1 MTDPYKVLGVVKSAS
16 ADDVKAAYR
25 KLAKKLHP
33 DLNPGDADI
42 ERRFKEVSQAYGIV
56 GDSEKR
62 KRFDRGE
69 INASGQETAPAGA
82 GPGFYRRYAGSNE
95 GAKYSRFEFGPEFDA
110 QDIFSDLF
118 GQRARRPVRRGADV
132 SYAVKVDFV
141 EAALGAKKRVQLA
154 DGKTLDIT
162 LKPGTED
169 GQTLRLKGQG
179 QAAQGQASQGQASQG
194 KAGRNE
200 APAGDA
206 LIRVRVSPHRFF
218 VRQGR
223 DIHLELPIT
232 LKEAVLGASV
242 PVPTIHGKVALKVPA
257 GANSGQTL
265 RLRGKG
271 VPAGAGK
278 PAGDQLVKIT
288 LVLPEEPDTAL
299 NDFVEG
305 WDGADEQDPR
315 RKAGLD

>member
-1 MTDPYKVLGVVKSAS
+1 MMDPYKVLRVAKSAS
-16 ADDVKAAYR
+16 AGDIKAAYR

-179 QAAQGQASQGQASQG
+179 QAAQGQASQG

-218 VRQGR
+218 VRQGC

-278 PAGDQLVKIT
+278 PAGDQLVKLT
-288 LVLPEEPDTAL
+288 LVLPEKPDTAL
-299 NDFVEG
+299 KDFVEG

>member
-1 MTDPYKVLGVVKSAS
+1 MTDPYKVLGVSKSAS
-16 ADDVKAAYR
+16 AEEIKAAYR

-33 DLNPGDADI
+33 DLNPGEADV

-62 KRFDRGE
+62 QRFDRRE
-69 INASGQETAPAGA
+69 IDASGQETAPAGA
-82 GPGFYRRYAGSNE
+82 GPGFYRSYASSNE
-95 GAKYSRFEFGPEFDA
+95 GAKYSRFEFGPEFDV
-110 QDIFSDLF
+110 QDLFSDLF
-118 GQRARRPVRRGADV
+118 GQRPARRGGDV
-132 SYAVKVDFV
+132 SYAVKVDFL
-141 EAALGAKKRVQLA
+141 EAALGAKKRIRLA
-154 DGKTLDIT
+154 DGKTLDIN

-179 QAAQGQASQGQASQG
+179 QADRNKAQ
-194 KAGRNE
+194 
-200 APAGDA
+200 AGDA
-206 LIRVRVSPHRFF
+206 LIRVQVGAHRFF

-223 DIHLELPIT
+223 NIHLELPIT

-242 PVPTIHGKVALKVPA
+242 TVPTIHGKVALKVPA

-271 VPAGAGK
+271 LPASAGK
-278 PAGDQLVKIT
+278 PAGDQLVKLT
-288 LVLPEEPDTAL
+288 LVLPDKPDTAL
-299 NDFVEG
+299 KDFVQG
-305 WDGADEQDPR
+305 WDGAAKQNPR

>member
-1 MTDPYKVLGVVKSAS
+1 MTDPYKILGVSKSAS

-33 DLNPGDADI
+33 DLNPGDADV
-42 ERRFKEVSQAYGIV
+42 EHRFKEVSQAYGIV
-56 GDSEKR
+56 GDPEKR

-69 INASGQETAPAGA
+69 IDASGQETAPAGA
-82 GPGFYRRYAGSNE
+82 GFYRSYAGSNE
-95 GAKYSRFEFGPEFDA
+95 GAKYSRFEFGPESDVH
-110 QDIFSDLF
+110 DIFSDLF
-118 GQRARRPVRRGADV
+118 AQRPARRGADI

-141 EAALGAKKRVQLA
+141 EAALGAKKRVRLA

-179 QAAQGQASQGQASQG
+179 QAPQG
-194 KAGRNE
+194 KAGRNK
-200 APAGDA
+200 AQAGDA
-206 LIRVRVSPHRFF
+206 LVRVQVSPHHFF
-218 VRQGR
+218 DRRGR
-223 DIHLELPIT
+223 DIRLELPIT

-242 PVPTIHGKVALKVPA
+242 TVPTIHGKVALKVPA

-271 VPAGAGK
+271 LPAGAGK
-278 PAGDQLVKIT
+278 PAGDQLVKLT
-288 LVLPEEPDTAL
+288 LVLPDQPDTAL
-299 NDFVEG
+299 EDFVQS
-305 WDGADEQDPR
+305 WDGADKQNPR

>member
-1 MTDPYKVLGVVKSAS
+1 MTDPYKVLGVAKSAS
-16 ADDVKAAYR
+16 ADDIKAAYR

-33 DLNPGDADI
+33 DLNPGDADV

-62 KRFDRGE
+62 KQFDHGE
-69 INASGQETAPAGA
+69 INASGQETAQAGA
-82 GPGFYRRYAGSNE
+82 GFYRRYAGSNE
-95 GAKYSRFEFGPEFDA
+95 GAKYSRFEFGPEFHA

-118 GQRARRPVRRGADV
+118 GQRPVRRGADV

-179 QAAQGQASQGQASQG
+179 QASPG
-194 KAGRNE
+194 KAGRNK
-200 APAGDA
+200 AQPGDA
-206 LIRVRVSPHRFF
+206 LIRVQVSPHRFF

-223 DIHLELPIT
+223 NIHIELPIT

-271 VPAGAGK
+271 VPASAGK
-278 PAGDQLVKIT
+278 PAGDQLVKLT
-288 LVLPEEPDTAL
+288 LVLPEKADTAL
-299 NDFVEG
+299 KDFVQG
-305 WDGADEQDPR
+305 WDGADKQDPR

>member
-1 MTDPYKVLGVVKSAS
+1 MTDPYKVLGVAKSAS
-16 ADDVKAAYR
+16 ADDIKAAYR

-33 DLNPGDADI
+33 DLNPGDSNI
-42 ERRFKEVSQAYGIV
+42 EQHFKEVSQAYGIV
-56 GDSEKR
+56 GDSDKR

-69 INASGQETAPAGA
+69 IDASGQETTPAGA
-82 GPGFYRRYAGSNE
+82 GFYRRYAGGNE
-95 GAKYSRFEFGPEFDA
+95 GAKYSRFEFGPESDV
-110 QDIFSDLF
+110 QDIFSDFF
-118 GQRARRPVRRGADV
+118 GQRPVGRGADV

-179 QAAQGQASQGQASQG
+179 QAARG
-194 KAGRNE
+194 KARRNK
-200 APAGDA
+200 AQAGDA
-206 LIRVRVSPHRFF
+206 LIRVQVNPHRFF

-271 VPAGAGK
+271 VPASAGK
-278 PAGDQLVKIT
+278 PAGDQLVKLT
-288 LVLPEEPDTAL
+288 LVLPEKPDTAL
-299 NDFVEG
+299 KDFVEG
-305 WDGADEQDPR
+305 WDGADKQDPR

>member
-1 MTDPYKVLGVVKSAS
+1 MTDPYKVLRVAKSAS
-16 ADDVKAAYR
+16 ADDIKAAYR

-42 ERRFKEVSQAYGIV
+42 EQRFKEVSQAYGIV

-69 INASGQETAPAGA
+69 IDASGQETAPAGA
-82 GPGFYRRYAGSNE
+82 GPGFYRRYAGSSE
-95 GAKYSRFEFGPEFDA
+95 GAKYSHAEFGSEFDV
-110 QDIFSDLF
+110 QDILSDLF

-179 QAAQGQASQGQASQG
+179 QAAQGQASQG
-194 KAGRNE
+194 KAGRNK

-278 PAGDQLVKIT
+278 PAGDQLVKLT
-288 LVLPEEPDTAL
+288 LVLPEKPDTAL
-299 NDFVEG
+299 KDFVEG
-305 WDGADEQDPR
+305 WDGADKQDPR

>member
-1 MTDPYKVLGVVKSAS
+1 MTDPYKVLGVSKSAS
-16 ADDVKAAYR
+16 ADEIKAAYR

-33 DLNPGDADI
+33 DLNPGDADV

-56 GDSEKR
+56 GDAEKR

-69 INASGQETAPAGA
+69 IDAMGQETAAAGA
-82 GPGFYRRYAGSNE
+82 GAGYYRNYAGGRE
-95 GAKYSRFEFGPEFDA
+95 GAKYTHYEYGPEVDI

-118 GQRARRPVRRGADV
+118 GQRATRRGADV
-132 SYAVKVDFV
+132 SYAIKVDFL
-141 EAALGAKKRVQLA
+141 EAVLGAKKRIRLA
-154 DGKTLDIT
+154 DGKTLDLN

-179 QAAQGQASQGQASQG
+179 QPGANQG
-194 KAGRNE
+194 
-200 APAGDA
+200 PAGDA
-206 LIRVRVSPHRFF
+206 LVRVQVSPHRFF
-218 VRQGR
+218 VRRGR

-242 PVPTIHGKVALKVPA
+242 MVPTIHGKVSLKVPP

-271 VPAGAGK
+271 VAAGAGK
-278 PAGDQLVKIT
+278 KAGDQLVKLT
-288 LVLPEEPDTAL
+288 VMLPDKPDPAL
-299 NDFVEG
+299 KDFVDG
-305 WDGADEQDPR
+305 WDGADKQDPR
-315 RKAGLD
+315 RKAGLA

>member
-1 MTDPYKVLGVVKSAS
+1 MTDPYKVLRVAKSAS
-16 ADDVKAAYR
+16 ADDIKAAYR

-179 QAAQGQASQGQASQG
+179 QAAQGQASQGQP
-194 KAGRNE
+194 GRNK

-278 PAGDQLVKIT
+278 PAGDQLVKLT
-288 LVLPEEPDTAL
+288 LVLPEKPDTAL
-299 NDFVEG
+299 KDFVEG

>member
-1 MTDPYKVLGVVKSAS
+1 MTDPYKVLGVSKSAS
-16 ADDVKAAYR
+16 ADEIKAAYR

-33 DLNPGDADI
+33 DLNPGDADV
-42 ERRFKEVSQAYGIV
+42 ERRFKEVSQAYAIV
-56 GDSEKR
+56 GDAEKR

-69 INASGQETAPAGA
+69 IDAMGHETAAAGA
-82 GPGFYRRYAGSNE
+82 GSGFYRNYAGGRE
-95 GAKYSRFEFGPEFDA
+95 GAKYSHYEYGPEVDI

-118 GQRARRPVRRGADV
+118 GQRAPRRGADV
-132 SYAVKVDFV
+132 SYAIKVDFL
-141 EAALGAKKRVQLA
+141 EAVLGAKKRIRLA
-154 DGKTLDIT
+154 DGKTLDLN

-179 QAAQGQASQGQASQG
+179 QPGANQ
-194 KAGRNE
+194 

-206 LIRVRVSPHRFF
+206 LVRVEVAPHRFF
-218 VRQGR
+218 VRRGR

-242 PVPTIHGKVALKVPA
+242 KVPTIHGKVALKVPA

-271 VPAGAGK
+271 VAAGGGK
-278 PAGDQLVKIT
+278 PAGDQLVKLTVT
-288 LVLPEEPDTAL
+288 LPDKPDPAL
-299 NDFVEG
+299 KDFVRG
-305 WDGADEQDPR
+305 WDGADKQEPR
-315 RKAGLD
+315 RKAGLV

>member
-1 MTDPYKVLGVVKSAS
+1 MTDPYKVLGVAKSAS
-16 ADDVKAAYR
+16 ADDIKAAYR

-33 DLNPGDADI
+33 DLNPGDADV

-56 GDSEKR
+56 GNSKKR

-69 INASGQETAPAGA
+69 IDASGQETAPAGA
-82 GPGFYRRYAGSNE
+82 GSGFYRRYAGSNE
-95 GAKYSRFEFGPEFDA
+95 GAKYSRFDFGPESDV

-118 GQRARRPVRRGADV
+118 GQRPVRRGADV

-162 LKPGTED
+162 LKPGNED

-179 QAAQGQASQGQASQG
+179 KAAQGRATGG
-194 KAGRNE
+194 KAGRNK
-200 APAGDA
+200 AQAGDA
-206 LIRVRVSPHRFF
+206 LIRVQVSPHRFF

-271 VPAGAGK
+271 VPAGSGK
-278 PAGDQLVKIT
+278 PAGDQLVKLT
-288 LVLPEEPDTAL
+288 LVLPEKPDTAL
-299 NDFVEG
+299 KDFAQG
-305 WDGADEQDPR
+305 WDGADKQDPR

>member
-1 MTDPYKVLGVVKSAS
+1 MTDPYKVLRVAKSAS
-16 ADDVKAAYR
+16 AGDIKAAYR

-95 GAKYSRFEFGPEFDA
+95 GAKYSHAEFGSEFDV
-110 QDIFSDLF
+110 QDILSDLF
-118 GQRARRPVRRGADV
+118 GQRAMRPVRRGADV

-179 QAAQGQASQGQASQG
+179 QAAQGQASQG

-278 PAGDQLVKIT
+278 PAGDQLVKLT
-288 LVLPEEPDTAL
+288 LVLPEKPDTAL
-299 NDFVEG
+299 KDFVEG

>member
-1 MTDPYKVLGVVKSAS
+1 LGVAKSAS
-16 ADDVKAAYR
+16 ADDIKAAYR

-33 DLNPGDADI
+33 DLNPGDSNI
-42 ERRFKEVSQAYGIV
+42 EQHFKEVSQAYGIV
-56 GDSEKR
+56 GDSDKR

-69 INASGQETAPAGA
+69 IDASGQETTPAGA
-82 GPGFYRRYAGSNE
+82 GFYRRYASGNE
-95 GAKYSRFEFGPEFDA
+95 GAKYSRFEFGPESDV
-110 QDIFSDLF
+110 QDIFSDFF
-118 GQRARRPVRRGADV
+118 GQRPVGRGADV

-179 QAAQGQASQGQASQG
+179 QAARG
-194 KAGRNE
+194 KARRNK
-200 APAGDA
+200 AQAGDA
-206 LIRVRVSPHRFF
+206 LIRVQVSPHRFF

-271 VPAGAGK
+271 VPASAGK
-278 PAGDQLVKIT
+278 PAGDQLVKLT
-288 LVLPEEPDTAL
+288 LVLPEKPDTAL
-299 NDFVEG
+299 KDFVEG
-305 WDGADEQDPR
+305 WDGADKQDPR

>member
-1 MTDPYKVLGVVKSAS
+1 MTDPYKVLGVSKSAS
-16 ADDVKAAYR
+16 AEDIKSAYH

-42 ERRFKEVSQAYGIV
+42 ERRFKEVSHAYGIV
-56 GDSEKR
+56 GDAEKR

-69 INASGQETAPAGA
+69 IDASGQETAPAGA
-82 GPGFYRRYAGSNE
+82 GFYRSYAGGDDGS
-95 GAKYSRFEFGPEFDA
+95 KYRHYEFGPEVDVH
-110 QDIFSDLF
+110 DIFSDLF
-118 GQRARRPVRRGADV
+118 GQQPPRRGADI
-132 SYAVKVDFV
+132 SYAVKVDFL
-141 EAALGAKKRVQLA
+141 EAALGAKKRVRLA

-169 GQTLRLKGQG
+169 GQTLRLRGQG
-179 QAAQGQASQGQASQG
+179 QA
-194 KAGRNE
+194 GRKD

-206 LIRVRVSPHRFF
+206 LIRVQVGPHRHF
-218 VRQGR
+218 VRKGR

-242 PVPTIHGKVALKVPA
+242 PVPTIHGKVSLKIPA

-271 VPAGAGK
+271 LPAADGK
-278 PAGDQLVKIT
+278 PAGDQLVNLT
-288 LVLPEEPDTAL
+288 LVLPDKPDAAL
-299 NDFVEG
+299 EDFVRDWE
-305 WDGADEQDPR
+305 GADQQAPR
-315 RKAGLD
+315 RAAGLE

>member
-1 MTDPYKVLGVVKSAS
+1 MTDPYKVLGVAKSAS
-16 ADDVKAAYR
+16 ADDIKAAYR

-179 QAAQGQASQGQASQG
+179 QAAQGQASQG

-218 VRQGR
+218 VRQGC

-278 PAGDQLVKIT
+278 PAGDQLVKLT
-288 LVLPEEPDTAL
+288 LVLPEKPDTAL
-299 NDFVEG
+299 KDFVEG

>member
-1 MTDPYKVLGVVKSAS
+1 MTDPYKVLRVAKSAS
-16 ADDVKAAYR
+16 AGDIKAAYR

-42 ERRFKEVSQAYGIV
+42 EGRFKEVSQAYGIV

-179 QAAQGQASQGQASQG
+179 QASQGQASQG

-278 PAGDQLVKIT
+278 PAGDQLVKLT
-288 LVLPEEPDTAL
+288 LVLPEKPDTAL
-299 NDFVEG
+299 KDFVEG
-305 WDGADEQDPR
+305 WEGADEQDPR